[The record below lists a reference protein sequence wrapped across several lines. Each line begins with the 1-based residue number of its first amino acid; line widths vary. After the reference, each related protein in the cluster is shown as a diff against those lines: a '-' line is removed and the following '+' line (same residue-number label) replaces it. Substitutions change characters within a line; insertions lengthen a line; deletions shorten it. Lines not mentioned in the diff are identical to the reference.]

1 MFSSMIYTHIVK
13 EVFVFLR
20 ITMTTL
26 NHLDLHIFWT
36 LLNALTPTTAQP
48 SIDDIYA
55 AET

>member
-26 NHLDLHIFWT
+26 NHLDLHIFWK